1 MENNLSYYKIFYA
14 VAQTGNISKAAKE
27 LYISQPAISKVI
39 NKLEQSLHAVLFIRN
54 SRGVKLT
61 YEGELLYEQ
70 CKIAFQAIGI
80 GEMKV
85 KNAMEQNIGQLRI
98 GVSTTLCKNVLL
110 PHLQRFIN
118 RYPNIKMNIECQATY
133 EILTLLEAG
142 SIDIGLVAK
151 PAALKNLSYFS
162 MGEIQDIF
170 VASPHYLNLVK
181 GKKKQL
187 TTREL
192 LEKSTLMLMDKG
204 NITRQHVDNYLN
216 ENHIMVRNCIEIT
229 SMDLLADF
237 AKIGM
242 GISSVIKEFVQED
255 LHNGLLIQIP
265 QAKPMKKRE
274 IGFVYSD
281 VSANEKAVKYFLA
294 MINE

>member
-14 VAQTGNISKAAKE
+14 VAQSGNISKAAKE

-110 PHLQRFIN
+110 PTCN
-118 RYPNIKMNIECQATY
+118 DSST
-133 EILTLLEAG
+133 
-142 SIDIGLVAK
+142 DI
-151 PAALKNLSYFS
+151 P
-162 MGEIQDIF
+162 
-170 VASPHYLNLVK
+170 
-181 GKKKQL
+181 
-187 TTREL
+187 T
-192 LEKSTLMLMDKG
+192 
-204 NITRQHVDNYLN
+204 
-216 ENHIMVRNCIEIT
+216 
-229 SMDLLADF
+229 
-237 AKIGM
+237 
-242 GISSVIKEFVQED
+242 
-255 LHNGLLIQIP
+255 
-265 QAKPMKKRE
+265 
-274 IGFVYSD
+274 
-281 VSANEKAVKYFLA
+281 
-294 MINE
+294 